1 MQTRWRHPS
10 ALSSTRSFALIPLV
24 LALAVLVLP
33 PIGARAETSNEK
45 VYHPAVPHV
54 GGTTPEEGGD
64 SAVPPKT
71 SPKPHSTP
79 GENGDSTTT
88 GDEQTPTEPE
98 GEGESKTGRQQGAAP
113 GGGGDHHGGGGKPD
127 GGASANESQRSQSDG
142 TGPTEPGTGID
153 TGGGSSPVL
162 PIVIAIVILAGISIG
177 VVVYRERSRA
187 GDPDS
192 YSPGSG

>member
-1 MQTRWRHPS
+1 MQTRWPHPS
-10 ALSSTRSFALIPLV
+10 ALSSTRSFALLP
-24 LALAVLVLP
+24 LALALAALVLF

-79 GENGDSTTT
+79 GENADSTTT

-98 GEGESKTGRQQGAAP
+98 GEGESKTGHKQGATP
-113 GGGGDHHGGGGKPD
+113 GGGGGDKPT
-127 GGASANESQRSQSDG
+127 GGASPNESQGPGPDG
-142 TGPTEPGTGID
+142 TGSIKHADGGVD